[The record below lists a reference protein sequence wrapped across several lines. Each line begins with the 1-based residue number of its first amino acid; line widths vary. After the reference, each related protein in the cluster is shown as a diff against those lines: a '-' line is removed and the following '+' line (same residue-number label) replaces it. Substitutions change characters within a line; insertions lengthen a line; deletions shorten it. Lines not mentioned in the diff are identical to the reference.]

1 MTVATAALADMPP
14 VWAVTNGVF
23 PSNCYVCE
31 TGASGACFIVDPGLD
46 PAPIEALLAQR
57 GLEPVAVV
65 CTHGH
70 FDHAGSAAHF
80 QQRHACPVYLSGA
93 ELKTLRSSNFLL
105 MAFKIPV
112 RMQMPD
118 VTSIG
123 AEEPFV
129 AIGECRI
136 RFHPAPGHT
145 PGSCLVEHG
154 NTLFTGDTIYSRG
167 VGLSRLPGEDS
178 EQLRRSILD
187 AWNRFPDRMLVRP
200 GHGESCTL
208 GEIKRENQA
217 LLRFLDAP
225 CSPLSAS

>member
-1 MTVATAALADMPP
+1 MTVARASPADTPP
-14 VWAVTNGVF
+14 VWTVTNGVF

-31 TGASGACFIVDPGLD
+31 TGAFGTCFIVDPGLD
-46 PAPIEALLAQR
+46 PAPIEALLALR

-80 QQRHACPVYLSGA
+80 QQRHECPVYLSGA
-93 ELKTLRSSNFLL
+93 DLKTLRSSNFLL

-118 VTSIG
+118 VTAIG
-123 AEEPFV
+123 EGQLV
-129 AIGECRI
+129 VTIGECRI

-167 VGLSRLPGEDS
+167 VGLSRLPGENA
-178 EQLRRSILD
+178 EQLRRSILG
-187 AWNRFPDRMLVRP
+187 AWNVFPDGMLVRP

-208 GEIKRENQA
+208 GEIKRENQV
-217 LLRFLDAP
+217 LLRFLGAP
-225 CSPLSAS
+225 GITLSAT